1 MDLMLL
7 DGEGVNAQN
16 FGDLA
21 QNRSFLYGDGV
32 FESIRVMYGQAL
44 WSRYHHD
51 RLQYGLKQL
60 GIHYAQ
66 TFTQFELLLQKL
78 ITSNKIHAGARIR
91 VHVWR
96 RAGGLYCPE
105 NDGGMQLMQISALEH
120 NDFVLNTKGLQLG
133 DCKTSKHSLF
143 QPDVKSTNALQY
155 VLAAREAK
163 SAGWDDAFLY
173 HSEGG
178 LLESSSSNVFLLKD
192 GELLTPRLEDGCLP
206 GIMRRVILEKL
217 PTLGYK
223 VREQL
228 LAHHDLQTADEVYLT
243 NAISGLRWVGGWRN
257 KRYFK
262 KQAGKLMEDLNQL
275 ALQSLTNL

>member
-1 MDLMLL
+1 MDFMLL

-44 WSRYHHD
+44 WARYHHD
-51 RLQYGLKQL
+51 RLLYGLKQL
-60 GIHYAQ
+60 GIQYTQ
-66 TFTQFELLLQKL
+66 TYTQFEELLQKL

-96 RAGGLYCPE
+96 RPGGLYRPD
-105 NDGGMQLMQISALEH
+105 NNGGIQLMQISSIEQ
-120 NDFVLNTKGLQLG
+120 NDFVLNTKGMQLG
-133 DCKTSKHSLF
+133 DSKRSKQSLF
-143 QPDVKSTNALQY
+143 QPDVKTTNALQY
-155 VLAAREAK
+155 VLAAQEAK

-173 HSEGG
+173 HSAGG
-178 LLESSSSNVFLLKD
+178 LLESSSSNVFLLKE

-206 GIMRRVILEKL
+206 GIMRQVLLEKL

-228 LAHHDLQTADEVYLT
+228 LAHHDLQTAEEVYLT
-243 NAISGLRWVGGWRN
+243 NAISGLRWVVGWNN

-262 KQAGKLMEDLNQL
+262 KQAGKLVEDLNQL